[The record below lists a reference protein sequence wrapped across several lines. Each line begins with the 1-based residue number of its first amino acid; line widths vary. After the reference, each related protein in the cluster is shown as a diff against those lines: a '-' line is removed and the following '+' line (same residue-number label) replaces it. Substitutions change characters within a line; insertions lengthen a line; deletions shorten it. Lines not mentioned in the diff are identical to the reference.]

1 MCQLILRTQIAVC
14 ALVLVSCGRIVHQSG
29 KDPESIRLEGR
40 RVELEHKVAVAQL
53 KADRLARQ
61 KSQDTT
67 PVQDL
72 PGLMARR
79 RELSSRKVELEA
91 EILSLEDGLLL
102 ARATQLEKARSLMLG
117 KEFPSLQ
124 SRTGRVYEQVKIVS
138 IDDSGVQIRH
148 ASGSARLGCSELSES
163 QWEQFGL
170 DEGLAKAARLA
181 EERQRLAYEQD
192 IDRELAATRKPAPP
206 VMPSEAVAAAPQY
219 DRPKAA
225 SAFDRRVSLGSS
237 ESAPRQTVARYRSQ
251 RRTTVYYYP
260 YIPTPIPTPPSC
272 YSPIPTTRNTPT
284 WSSGLPA
291 NPRLY
296 TNP

>member
-1 MCQLILRTQIAVC
+1 MT
-14 ALVLVSCGRIVHQSG
+14 
-29 KDPESIRLEGR
+29 
-40 RVELEHKVAVAQL
+40 
-53 KADRLARQ
+53 RQ
-61 KSQDTT
+61 TSQDTT
-67 PVQDL
+67 PVENL

-79 RELSSRKVELEA
+79 SELSSRKIELEA
-91 EILSLEDGLLL
+91 EIRSLEDGLLI

-117 KEFPSLQ
+117 KELPRLQ
-124 SRTGRVYEQVKIVS
+124 SRAGRIYEQVKIVS

-181 EERQRLAYEQD
+181 EDRQRLAYEEG
-192 IDRELAATRKPAPP
+192 IDRELAATRKPTHP
-206 VMPSEAVAAAPQY
+206 VMPTETVAAVPQY

-237 ESAPRQTVARYRSQ
+237 ENVSNQIVARYRSP
-251 RRTTVYYYP
+251 RRTTIYYYP
-260 YIPTPIPTPPSC
+260 YVPTPPSYC
-272 YSPIPTTRNTPT
+272 SPIPRTRNTPSR
-284 WSSGLPA
+284 SSGLPA
-291 NPRLY
+291 NPQLY

>member
-1 MCQLILRTQIAVC
+1 MQIASC
-14 ALVLVSCGRIVHQSG
+14 ALALVSCTRDGNASR

-40 RVELEHKVAVAQL
+40 RVELEHKVAIAQL
-53 KADRLARQ
+53 KADRVARQ
-61 KSQDTT
+61 TSQDTT
-67 PVQDL
+67 PVESL

-79 RELSSRKVELEA
+79 SELSSRKVELEA
-91 EILSLEDGLLL
+91 EIRSLEDGLLL

-117 KEFPSLQ
+117 KELPRLQ
-124 SRTGRVYEQVKIVS
+124 SRAGRVYEQVKIVS

-181 EERQRLAYEQD
+181 EDRQRLAYEEG
-192 IDRELAATRKPAPP
+192 IDRELAATRKPTPS
-206 VMPSEAVAAAPQY
+206 VMPTAPIAAAPQY
-219 DRPKAA
+219 DRPKPT

-237 ESAPRQTVARYRSQ
+237 ETYSDRTVARYRTQ
-251 RRTTVYYYP
+251 RRTTIYYYP
-260 YIPTPIPTPPSC
+260 YNPTPPSC
-272 YSPIPTTRNTPT
+272 YSPIPRTRNTPS

-291 NPRLY
+291 NPQLY